1 MNLKILAK
9 KYLKTSI
16 NFKIKS
22 IIEFKLIKNLV

>member
-22 IIEFKLIKNLV
+22 IIEFKLNN